1 MTENNAKLLEI
12 NYESQLEALR
22 EIGLLGEGERIGLGE
37 IADYMKWAG
46 GLLDVQLAKVDK
58 TTGKLELMTT
68 DAWDAMSS
76 NLQGN
81 YMTVGVRVRAE
92 RQDFLIS
99 KSDMKTAGGA
109 YTMKW
114 SNEASD
120 VVGLTNY
127 GDGSTG
133 MYEDFD
139 AKGMTD
145 AIVAYASA
153 RGVEYLGGQ
162 LSRSYKACTVADD
175 GVDDPVEWS
184 MATIAHLRIMS
195 KYRKEINAVISTYIG
210 SSYVL
215 QSDVYWSATEHSNY
229 YAYRMHLGSGCV
241 NHTNYKYNYNFR
253 VRSVSAL

>member
-12 NYESQLEALR
+12 NYESQLESLR
-22 EIGLLGEGERIGLGE
+22 EIGLLKEGERVPLSD

-46 GLLDVQLAKVDK
+46 GLLDVQLAKVEK
-58 TTGKLELMTT
+58 STGKLVLMSTSE
-68 DAWDAMSS
+68 WDGMSS

-81 YMTVGVRVRAE
+81 YLTIGVRVRAE
-92 RQDFLIS
+92 GRDFLIS
-99 KSDMKTAGGA
+99 KSDVQTSDGA

-114 SNEASD
+114 SNEVSD
-120 VVGLTNY
+120 VVGLRNY
-127 GDGSTG
+127 GTGSTG

-145 AIVAYASA
+145 AIVAYANA
-153 RGVEYLGGQ
+153 RGVEYLAGE
-162 LSRSYKACTVADD
+162 LSRGYKACTVGDD

-184 MATIAHLRIMS
+184 LATIAHLRLMS

-210 SSYVL
+210 STYVL

-229 YAYRMHLGSGCV
+229 YAYRMHLGSGFV
-241 NHTNYKYNYNFR
+241 HLSNNKLSNNFR

>member
-12 NYESQLEALR
+12 NYESQLESLR
-22 EIGLLGEGERIGLGE
+22 EIGLLKEGERVPLSD

-46 GLLDVQLAKVDK
+46 GLLDVQLAKVEK
-58 TTGKLELMTT
+58 STGKLVLMSTSE
-68 DAWDAMSS
+68 WDGMSS

-81 YMTVGVRVRAE
+81 YLTIGVRVRAE
-92 RQDFLIS
+92 GRDFLIS
-99 KSDMKTAGGA
+99 KSDVQTSDGA

-120 VVGLTNY
+120 VVGLRNY
-127 GDGSTG
+127 GTGSTG

-145 AIVAYASA
+145 AIVAYANA
-153 RGVEYLGGQ
+153 RGVEYLAGE
-162 LSRSYKACTVADD
+162 LSRGYKACTVGDD

-184 MATIAHLRIMS
+184 LATIAHLRLMS
-195 KYRKEINAVISTYIG
+195 KYRKEINAVISTHIG
-210 SSYVL
+210 STYVL
-215 QSDVYWSATEHSNY
+215 QSDVYWSATEHSNW
-229 YAYRMHLGSGCV
+229 YAYRMHLGSGFV
-241 NHTNYKYNYNFR
+241 NNNLGKGNCNFR

>member
-12 NYESQLEALR
+12 NYESQLESLR
-22 EIGLLGEGERIGLGE
+22 EIGLLKEGERVPLSD

-46 GLLDVQLAKVDK
+46 GLLDVQLAKVEK
-58 TTGKLELMTT
+58 STGKLVLMSTSE
-68 DAWDAMSS
+68 WDGMSS

-81 YMTVGVRVRAE
+81 YLTIGVRVRAE
-92 RQDFLIS
+92 GRDFLIS
-99 KSDMKTAGGA
+99 KSDVQTSDGA

-114 SNEASD
+114 SNEVSD
-120 VVGLTNY
+120 VVGLRNY
-127 GDGSTG
+127 GTGSTG

-145 AIVAYASA
+145 AIVAYANA
-153 RGVEYLGGQ
+153 RGVEYLAGE
-162 LSRSYKACTVADD
+162 LSRGYKACTVGDD

-184 MATIAHLRIMS
+184 LATIAHLRLMS

-210 SSYVL
+210 STYVL

-229 YAYRMHLGSGCV
+229 YAYRMHLGSGVV
-241 NHTNYKYNYNFR
+241 NNNYNKNNYNFR

>member
-12 NYESQLEALR
+12 NYESQLESLR
-22 EIGLLGEGERIGLGE
+22 EIGLIKEGERVPLSD

-46 GLLDVQLAKVDK
+46 GLLDVQLAKVEK
-58 TTGKLELMTT
+58 STGKLVLMSTSE
-68 DAWDAMSS
+68 WDGMSS

-81 YMTVGVRVRAE
+81 YLTIGVRVRAE
-92 RQDFLIS
+92 GRDFLIS
-99 KSDMKTAGGA
+99 KSDVQTSDGA

-120 VVGLTNY
+120 VVGLRNY
-127 GDGSTG
+127 GNGSTG

-145 AIVAYASA
+145 AIVAYANA
-153 RGVEYLGGQ
+153 RVVEYLAGE
-162 LSRSYKACTVADD
+162 LSRGYKACTVGDD

-184 MATIAHLRIMS
+184 LATIAHLRLMS

-210 SSYVL
+210 STYVL
-215 QSDVYWSATEHSNY
+215 QSDVYWSATEHSNW
-229 YAYRMHLGSGCV
+229 YAYRMHLGSGFV
-241 NHTNYKYNYNFR
+241 YYGYKNNHNFR